1 MLLPSF
7 FCFTGWTE
15 YPFRNRI
22 EATVT
27 RSAYKACSGISY
39 IDIQLYAS
47 ADASDEKPSKYPD
60 RSKNITARQR
70 AYTKEEMI
78 EVEIDG

>member
-1 MLLPSF
+1 M
-7 FCFTGWTE
+7 
-15 YPFRNRI
+15 
-22 EATVT
+22 
-27 RSAYKACSGISY
+27 
-39 IDIQLYAS
+39 
-47 ADASDEKPSKYPD
+47 KYPD

>member
-1 MLLPSF
+1 MSSGIGDLYKRKLLSQL
-7 FCFTGWTE
+7 
-15 YPFRNRI
+15 
-22 EATVT
+22 
-27 RSAYKACSGISY
+27 YKACSGISY

>member
-1 MLLPSF
+1 MKNPPS
-7 FCFTGWTE
+7 T
-15 YPFRNRI
+15 
-22 EATVT
+22 
-27 RSAYKACSGISY
+27 
-39 IDIQLYAS
+39 
-47 ADASDEKPSKYPD
+47 PD